1 MGIWGHDLLVPRSL
15 NRPQAFF
22 ATVRRMP
29 KVLFIA
35 AHRPDRSPSQRYRFE
50 QFVPYWERHGYTFHY
65 ASLISAEDDKKF
77 YSPGNLVAKASIFFK
92 SRQRRAEHVRMAKD
106 FDLVLVQREAFMTGS
121 TQYERALAATGK
133 PFIYD
138 FDDAIWHMDVSD
150 GNRKLRWLKDPGKT
164 AKIIRSATWVIAG
177 NDYLA
182 DHARQYNPHVEVI
195 PTVIDTD
202 KYVVRPRDA
211 TDGRVVIG
219 WTGSHTTVNHLKQ
232 VLPMLYALYEQWGDR
247 ILFRVIS
254 DREFVAPG
262 LPVENV
268 RWSSAREVEDLADID
283 IGIMPLPDNEWSR
296 GKCGFKGLQYMGMA
310 KAVVLSRVGVNTTIV
325 TDNVNG
331 FLAGSQAEWI
341 DKLGQ
346 LIADADLRERSGR
359 AARITVEERYSVN
372 AWRDRYLELFRSLIK

>member
-1 MGIWGHDLLVPRSL
+1 
-15 NRPQAFF
+15 
-22 ATVRRMP
+22 
-29 KVLFIA
+29 
-35 AHRPDRSPSQRYRFE
+35 
-50 QFVPYWERHGYTFHY
+50 
-65 ASLISAEDDKKF
+65 
-77 YSPGNLVAKASIFFK
+77 
-92 SRQRRAEHVRMAKD
+92 
-106 FDLVLVQREAFMTGS
+106 
-121 TQYERALAATGK
+121 
-133 PFIYD
+133 
-138 FDDAIWHMDVSD
+138 
-150 GNRKLRWLKDPGKT
+150 
-164 AKIIRSATWVIAG
+164 
-177 NDYLA
+177 
-182 DHARQYNPHVEVI
+182 
-195 PTVIDTD
+195 
-202 KYVVRPRDA
+202 
-211 TDGRVVIG
+211 
-219 WTGSHTTVNHLKQ
+219 
-232 VLPMLYALYEQWGDR
+232 MLYALYEQWGDR

-359 AARITVEERYSVN
+359 AARITVEERYSVK